1 MTSREIRS
9 KWAQET
15 LDILER
21 GHYKVLSGKQVDI
34 KSEVEYTINNSVLY
48 TPEKLPTVKEKA
60 VAKIN
65 TLLQH
70 TTDIESPHTAESL
83 QSEESSLSHD
93 ERCALKIIVN
103 PYSTLKSVE
112 QLTMRQ
118 RRDKV
123 ACLNFASARNP
134 GGGFLGGSQA
144 QEESLARSS
153 SLYPSQIQMTEMYNY
168 NRQQKSCLYSDHM
181 IYSPQVTVFREDGG
195 SLRAQTY
202 QVSIITAPAVNAG
215 VVRERE
221 PEHVDQIGTVML
233 ERIRYILAVAA
244 EQGDEYIVLGAFG
257 CGVFRNDPYEVATWF
272 RQVLLEEK
280 YALLFKQ
287 IIFAVY
293 DRSKD
298 QQVIQAFEKI
308 FKA

>member
-1 MTSREIRS
+1 MPSREIRS

-21 GHYKVLSGKQVDI
+21 GHYKVLSGKQI
-34 KSEVEYTINNSVLY
+34 NIQSEVAYTINHSVLY
-48 TPEKLPTVKEKA
+48 TPEKLPTVKDKA

-65 TLLQH
+65 TLLQD
-70 TTDIESPHTAESL
+70 TTHILPDSEKSL
-83 QSEESSLSHD
+83 LSEESLLKD
-93 ERCALKIIVN
+93 KERYGPKIIVN
-103 PYSTLKSVE
+103 PYSTLKAAE

-153 SLYPSQIQMTEMYNY
+153 SLYPSQLQMTEMYDY
-168 NRQQKSCLYSDHM
+168 NRKQKSCLYSDYM
-181 IYSPQVTVFREDGG
+181 IYSPQVTIFREDGG
-195 SLRAQTY
+195 SLREQTY

-221 PEHVDQIGTVML
+221 PEHVAQIGEVML

-244 EQGDEYIVLGAFG
+244 EQGDEYLVLGAFG
-257 CGVFRNDPYEVATWF
+257 CGVFRHDPYEVATWF

-298 QQVIQAFEKI
+298 QHVIQAFEKV

>member
-1 MTSREIRS
+1 MSSREIRS

-21 GHYKVLSGKQVDI
+21 GHYKVLSGKQI
-34 KSEVEYTINNSVLY
+34 NIQSEVEYTINHSVLY
-48 TPEKLPTVKEKA
+48 TPEKLPTVKDKA

-65 TLLQH
+65 TLLKD
-70 TTDIESPHTAESL
+70 TTDIESPYTAESL
-83 QSEESSLSHD
+83 QSEESSLSDD
-93 ERCALKIIVN
+93 ERCVSKIIVN
-103 PYSTLKSVE
+103 PYSTLKAVE

-153 SLYPSQIQMTEMYNY
+153 SLYPSQLQMTEMYDY
-168 NRQQKSCLYSDHM
+168 NRKQKSCLYSHYM
-181 IYSPQVTVFREDGG
+181 IYSPEVTVFREDAGW
-195 SLRAQTY
+195 LREQTY
-202 QVSIITAPAVNAG
+202 NVSIITAPAVNAG

-244 EQGDEYIVLGAFG
+244 EQGNEYLVLGAFG

-280 YALLFKQ
+280 YAILFKQ
-287 IIFAVY
+287 IVFAVY

-298 QQVIQAFEKI
+298 QQVIQAFEKVLQS
-308 FKA
+308 

>member
-1 MTSREIRS
+1 MSSREIRS

-21 GHYKVLSGKQVDI
+21 GHYKVLSGKQI
-34 KSEVEYTINNSVLY
+34 NIQSEVEYTINHSVLY
-48 TPEKLPTVKEKA
+48 TPEKLPTVKDKA

-65 TLLQH
+65 TLLKD
-70 TTDIESPHTAESL
+70 TTDIESPYTAESL
-83 QSEESSLSHD
+83 QSEESSLSDD
-93 ERCALKIIVN
+93 ERCASKIIVN
-103 PYSTLKSVE
+103 PYSTLKAVE

-153 SLYPSQIQMTEMYNY
+153 SLYPSQLQMTEMYDY
-168 NRQQKSCLYSDHM
+168 NRKQKSCLYSDYM

-244 EQGDEYIVLGAFG
+244 EQGNEYLVLGAFG

-280 YALLFKQ
+280 YAILFKQ
-287 IIFAVY
+287 IVFAVY

-298 QQVIQAFEKI
+298 QQVIQAFEKVLQS
-308 FKA
+308 